1 MKIIGI
7 TGSIASGKSTIAEMI
22 ADHYNLPLLSV
33 DDFSKNW
40 IKLYERGVKYLF
52 KELEIPEELTVQ
64 ETLRKNIFKHEELK
78 AILENIISEDFWRY
92 VRTFKD
98 QTKAIVIEHPILFEM
113 SQAIHF
119 DFIIGVDADLELR
132 KSRMRCRGYTPEVIQ
147 ERLDAQLNFNAYSD
161 KVDLI
166 LDNNGPLTFKE
177 IYSELSKS
185 SKFKSLVS

>member
-22 ADHYNLPLLSV
+22 ADRYNLPLLSV

-40 IKLYERGVKYLF
+40 IKLYERGVKHLF
-52 KELEIPEELTVQ
+52 KVLEIPEELTVQ

-78 AILENIISEDFWRY
+78 TILENIISKDFWRY
-92 VRTFKD
+92 VRTFNG

-132 KSRMRCRGYTPEVIQ
+132 KARMASRGYTPETIQ
-147 ERLDAQLNFNAYSD
+147 ERLDAQLNFNSYSAR
-161 KVDLI
+161 VDII
-166 LDNNGPLTFKE
+166 LDNNGPLTADEVCNK
-177 IYSELSKS
+177 LSKS
-185 SKFKSLVS
+185 DEFKSLIS